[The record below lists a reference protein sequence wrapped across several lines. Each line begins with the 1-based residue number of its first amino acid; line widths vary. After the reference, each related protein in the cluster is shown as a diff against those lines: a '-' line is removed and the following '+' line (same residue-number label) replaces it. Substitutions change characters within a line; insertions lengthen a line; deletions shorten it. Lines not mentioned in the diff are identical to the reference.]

1 MGFRPD
7 CRRYGMDFAF
17 SPVKGKKMQ
26 KRIVVLGGVGFI
38 GSHLCLRLLND
49 GHEVFC
55 VDIRDTADSPLL
67 RDMPPHPEFR
77 YVRHNI
83 VNAFGIRCDE
93 IYNLAA
99 PSRVRY
105 NKALPVES
113 LKVSILGSINALDT
127 ARSEHARILYAS
139 TGDIYGTGYRDTS
152 VEAADGCPTHRTL
165 AEGKR
170 AGEALHRA
178 YQYEFGVDARIAR
191 IFNTYGSGADL
202 MDQRVVMKMIVA
214 ALQNRDI
221 PINGSGEQLRTFC
234 WVEDVVDGLVRLMDA
249 HGQFRQQSR
258 GDDPLAGR
266 EDHRPDGQQ
275 LAHRP
280 RRSAHRRHTPPHA
293 RHLGDTAR
301 TGLGAP
307 HTAHRRP
314 AAHDQLRRKG
324 TCGEELCGNIVGG
337 NKLIGRYDH
346 DGL

>member
-178 YQYEFGVDARIAR
+178 YSM
-191 IFNTYGSGADL
+191 NSGSTHAS
-202 MDQRVVMKMIVA
+202 RASSTPTA
-214 ALQNRDI
+214 A
-221 PINGSGEQLRTFC
+221 
-234 WVEDVVDGLVRLMDA
+234 
-249 HGQFRQQSR
+249 
-258 GDDPLAGR
+258 
-266 EDHRPDGQQ
+266 
-275 LAHRP
+275 
-280 RRSAHRRHTPPHA
+280 
-293 RHLGDTAR
+293 
-301 TGLGAP
+301 AP
-307 HTAHRRP
+307 T
-314 AAHDQLRRKG
+314 
-324 TCGEELCGNIVGG
+324 
-337 NKLIGRYDH
+337 
-346 DGL
+346 

>member
-221 PINGSGEQLRTFC
+221 PINGSGEQLPDLLLGGRRGRRTGAA
-234 WVEDVVDGLVRLMDA
+234 DGGPAGRDDA

-258 GDDPLAGR
+258 GDDRSLAEKIIALTGSSSHIVHAEARIDDIRRRTPDISATRRELDWAPRTPLIEG
-266 EDHRPDGQQ
+266 
-275 LAHRP
+275 
-280 RRSAHRRHTPPHA
+280 
-293 RHLGDTAR
+293 
-301 TGLGAP
+301 
-307 HTAHRRP
+307 
-314 AAHDQLRRKG
+314 LRRTISYVEK
-324 TCGEELCGNIVGG
+324 ELAEKNYAGISWVEIN
-337 NKLIGRYDH
+337 
-346 DGL
+346 

>member
-1 MGFRPD
+1 MKKALITGITGQDGSYLAEFLLEKGYDVHGVIRRSSVDYRERIAHLEGHPHFHLHYGDLSDSMSILSVVSTVRP
-7 CRRYGMDFAF
+7 
-17 SPVKGKKMQ
+17 
-26 KRIVVLGGVGFI
+26 
-38 GSHLCLRLLND
+38 
-49 GHEVFC
+49 
-55 VDIRDTADSPLL
+55 
-67 RDMPPHPEFR
+67 
-77 YVRHNI
+77 
-83 VNAFGIRCDE
+83 DE

-113 LKVSILGSINALDT
+113 LKVSIQGSINALDT

-234 WVEDVVDGLVRLMDA
+234 WVEDVVDGLVRLMEA
-249 HGQFRQQSR
+249 PPAETTRTANFGSSHEVTIRSLAEKIIALTGSSSHIVHAEARI
-258 GDDPLAGR
+258 DDIRRRTPDISATRRELDWAPRTPLIEG
-266 EDHRPDGQQ
+266 
-275 LAHRP
+275 
-280 RRSAHRRHTPPHA
+280 
-293 RHLGDTAR
+293 
-301 TGLGAP
+301 
-307 HTAHRRP
+307 
-314 AAHDQLRRKG
+314 LRRTISYVEK
-324 TCGEELCGNIVGG
+324 ELAEKNYAGISWVEIN
-337 NKLIGRYDH
+337 
-346 DGL
+346 

>member
-1 MGFRPD
+1 
-7 CRRYGMDFAF
+7 
-17 SPVKGKKMQ
+17 MQ

-221 PINGSGEQLRTFC
+221 PINGSGGGRRGRRTGAA
-234 WVEDVVDGLVRLMDA
+234 DGGPAGRDDA